1 MAKPAVSPMMEQYL
15 RIKAECADKLLFYRM
30 GDFYEMFFDD
40 AVTASKLLGITLTA
54 RGQMNGEPI
63 KMAGVPFHQ
72 VESYLAKLVK
82 AGQSVAICEQLSEA
96 GAAKGPIERAI
107 VRIVTPGTLTDTAL
121 LPDKQANR
129 VAALAVYKNRA
140 ALAWVSVSSGEFL
153 CKNIELQSLEDELQ
167 RLEPAEILL
176 SDALRID
183 LPTRFQA
190 AVTRLNDWQFDQ
202 NAGYTLLCDFFGVQD
217 LLGFGLSLDDNPLP
231 IAAAGAVLNYV
242 RLTQKD
248 LPQHL
253 DSIALESNQ
262 AYIAMDAAT
271 RRHLEITETISGK
284 AAPTLFSELDACA
297 NNMGSRLLASWL
309 HHPLCDISRI
319 QKRQMAVE
327 NLCDDYKNIHQ
338 QLKQIADIERIVG
351 RIAIGSARP
360 RDLSALR
367 NSFFILNNIR
377 LPENSHSELLNQ
389 LAQFLPQG
397 LETAEFLQKSIM
409 LEPAVMVKDGNVIAD
424 GFSAELDELRQ
435 IQNHGDD
442 FLQKLQEQEIKRTGL
457 GTLKVEYN
465 RVAGFY
471 IELSRKDAENAP
483 ANYIRRQTM
492 KNTER
497 FITPELK
504 AFEDKVLNA
513 RDNALALEKRLYD
526 DILRRLQDN
535 VKLFRDM
542 ARAAAT
548 LDVLATF
555 AQLADENGWV
565 KPQFADYPVIDIV
578 RGSHPV
584 VARSTDHFTPN
595 DCELTHKRRLMLI
608 TGPNMGGKSTFMRQT
623 ALIVL
628 LAHTGSFVPAQS
640 ALIGKIDRIFTRI
653 GASDDLASNRSTF
666 MVEMSET
673 AKILHYATEH
683 SLVLMD
689 EVGRGT
695 ATLDGLAIATAVAEH
710 LLNKNKSFVLFA
722 THYFELTRLP
732 EKYPQAFNMHLTAVE
747 NGAEVVFL
755 HQVKAGPANKSYGI
769 AVAKLAGIPKRVLA
783 AAQKYLAQLEENA
796 NQNNTQGDL
805 FVENKAD
812 NNEQDQE
819 NLNKFHDMSDIL
831 DKLDPDNLSPKDALD
846 VIYLLK
852 DLV

>member
-1 MAKPAVSPMMEQYL
+1 
-15 RIKAECADKLLFYRM
+15 ECADKLLFYRM

-82 AGQSVAICEQLSEA
+82 AGQSVAICEQLTEA

-190 AVTRLNDWQFDQ
+190 AITRLNDWQFDQ
-202 NAGYTLLCDFFGVQD
+202 NAGYALLCDFFGVQD

-397 LETAEFLQKSIM
+397 LETAEFLQKSI
-409 LEPAVMVKDGNVIAD
+409 LPEPAVMVKDGNVIAD

-457 GTLKVEYN
+457 STLKVEYN

-584 VARSTDHFTPN
+584 VARTTDHFTPN

>member
-190 AVTRLNDWQFDQ
+190 AITRLNDWQFDQ

-389 LAQFLPQG
+389 LAQILPQG

-457 GTLKVEYN
+457 STLKVEYN

-584 VARSTDHFTPN
+584 VARTTDHFTPN

>member
-190 AVTRLNDWQFDQ
+190 AITRLNDWQFDQ

-389 LAQFLPQG
+389 LAQILPQG

-457 GTLKVEYN
+457 STLKVEYN
-465 RVAGFY
+465 RVA
-471 IELSRKDAENAP
+471 
-483 ANYIRRQTM
+483 
-492 KNTER
+492 
-497 FITPELK
+497 
-504 AFEDKVLNA
+504 
-513 RDNALALEKRLYD
+513 
-526 DILRRLQDN
+526 
-535 VKLFRDM
+535 
-542 ARAAAT
+542 
-548 LDVLATF
+548 
-555 AQLADENGWV
+555 
-565 KPQFADYPVIDIV
+565 
-578 RGSHPV
+578 
-584 VARSTDHFTPN
+584 
-595 DCELTHKRRLMLI
+595 
-608 TGPNMGGKSTFMRQT
+608 
-623 ALIVL
+623 
-628 LAHTGSFVPAQS
+628 
-640 ALIGKIDRIFTRI
+640 
-653 GASDDLASNRSTF
+653 
-666 MVEMSET
+666 
-673 AKILHYATEH
+673 
-683 SLVLMD
+683 
-689 EVGRGT
+689 
-695 ATLDGLAIATAVAEH
+695 
-710 LLNKNKSFVLFA
+710 
-722 THYFELTRLP
+722 
-732 EKYPQAFNMHLTAVE
+732 
-747 NGAEVVFL
+747 
-755 HQVKAGPANKSYGI
+755 
-769 AVAKLAGIPKRVLA
+769 
-783 AAQKYLAQLEENA
+783 
-796 NQNNTQGDL
+796 
-805 FVENKAD
+805 
-812 NNEQDQE
+812 
-819 NLNKFHDMSDIL
+819 
-831 DKLDPDNLSPKDALD
+831 
-846 VIYLLK
+846 
-852 DLV
+852 

>member
-190 AVTRLNDWQFDQ
+190 AITRLNDWQFDQ

-217 LLGFGLSLDDNPLP
+217 LLGFGLSLEDNPLP

-389 LAQFLPQG
+389 LAQILPQG
-397 LETAEFLQKSIM
+397 LETAEFLQKSI
-409 LEPAVMVKDGNVIAD
+409 LPEPAVMVKDGNVIAD

-584 VARSTDHFTPN
+584 VARTTDHFTPN